1 LFSPQ
6 LPEPGRLD
14 VTLARIRAIV
24 GEDCVGRAVLK
35 DTQQTEGF
43 RLEPFEVPLASTAES
58 RRSPRHRVALRMIRP
73 PEGVMVTVRDKRPES
88 FFFRGI
94 RYVVDDDYGPW
105 LNSGDW
111 WNTTVWSLQQW
122 DLVARA
128 RDDTLL
134 CCCLLHDLR
143 QGSWKM
149 VGLYD

>member
-1 LFSPQ
+1 MKNDDTSWIQ
-6 LPEPGRLD
+6 EHLPGWNL
-14 VTLARIRAIV
+14 
-24 GEDCVGRAVLK
+24 
-35 DTQQTEGF
+35 
-43 RLEPFEVPLASTAES
+43 
-58 RRSPRHRVALRMIRP
+58 
-73 PEGVMVTVRDKRPES
+73 
-88 FFFRGI
+88 I
-94 RYVVDDDYGPW
+94 RYVVDDTYGPW

>member
-1 LFSPQ
+1 M
-6 LPEPGRLD
+6 
-14 VTLARIRAIV
+14 TLA
-24 GEDCVGRAVLK
+24 EH
-35 DTQQTEGF
+35 EGP
-43 RLEPFEVPLASTAES
+43 LVEVRNLT
-58 RRSPRHRVALRMIRP
+58 
-73 PEGVMVTVRDKRPES
+73 VTVQDKRPKA

-94 RYVVDDDYGPW
+94 RYVVDDTYGPW